1 MSKTNTSDVK
11 ELNFK
16 IIKGTVKKLSDSRTV
31 QVLVEGMKINSK
43 YNKSYKTSK
52 CYPSDIKEGFKIAI
66 GDSVLIQECKPI
78 SKTKKWFVK
87 EVIS

>member
-1 MSKTNTSDVK
+1 MSKSNTSDVK

-43 YNKSYKTSK
+43 YNIIRYRK
-52 CYPSDIKEGFKIAI
+52 
-66 GDSVLIQECKPI
+66 V
-78 SKTKKWFVK
+78 
-87 EVIS
+87 VIN